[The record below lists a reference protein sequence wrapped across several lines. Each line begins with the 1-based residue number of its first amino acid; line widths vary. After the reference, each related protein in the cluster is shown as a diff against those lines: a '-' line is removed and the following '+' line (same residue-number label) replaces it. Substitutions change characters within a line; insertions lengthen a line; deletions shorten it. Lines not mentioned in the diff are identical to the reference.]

1 MCRWVGIGVM
11 QKLQPGDPQ
20 FIGPYRLLGQL
31 GSGGMGR
38 VFLGLSAG
46 GRRVAVKVI
55 RSELAADPEFRVRF
69 RREVAIARTVSGMF
83 TAVVVDADVDAP
95 APWLATAYVA
105 GPSLAQAVE
114 AHGRLPAGSVLALAA
129 GLAESLATIHAAG
142 LVHRDLKP
150 SNVLLG
156 EDGPR
161 VIDFGISR
169 AVEATSLTGT
179 GLVVG
184 SPGFMSPEQAEGGV
198 IGAPSDMFSLGAVL
212 AFAATGEGPF
222 GSGSTPALIYRVVHG
237 APDLEQVPAVVR
249 PLVERCLA
257 KDPAD
262 RPAAADFLAQIGSVQ
277 PVTGWLPEAVIRTV
291 PEDPASAAAAVSGQP
306 EPGPAKDS
314 QPTGSPPAPVH
325 TVTAGQQ
332 PPSSRPPRPG
342 RGSRFRRRRRA
353 LVLACGALLAVSAA
367 AVLTLNAGSGSQPA
381 SQPAITSPDVS
392 ASASTSPSVTQPAGT
407 SPAVT
412 PASPYRYQL
421 EGARPY
427 SCSDEGSAY
436 SPASTSKV
444 LFTFINNTAARLEIT
459 WLDFNGKRQLYD
471 VLSPGNSFSVD
482 TYIGHYW
489 LIASSRA
496 RCLSILAVNGSGHIV
511 IKLP

>member
-1 MCRWVGIGVM
+1 MCRWVGIGVV

-69 RREVAIARTVSGMF
+69 RREVAVARTVSGMF

-198 IGAPSDMFSLGAVL
+198 VGPPSDMFSLGAVL

-237 APDLEQVPAVVR
+237 VPDLAQVPALVR

-257 KDPAD
+257 KDPAG
-262 RPAAADFLAQIGSVQ
+262 RPAAAGFLAQIGSVQ

-291 PEDPASAAAAVSGQP
+291 PEDPASAPAAVPGQP
-306 EPGPAKDS
+306 GPVPARDS
-314 QPTGSPPAPVH
+314 QPTGSPPAPDH

-332 PPSSRPPRPG
+332 PPSSQSAARPG

-353 LVLACGALLAVSAA
+353 LALACGALLAVSAA
-367 AVLTLNAGSGSQPA
+367 AVLTLNAGSRSRPA
-381 SQPAITSPDVS
+381 SQPAITSPAVS
-392 ASASTSPSVTQPAGT
+392 ASARPSR
-407 SPAVT
+407 
-412 PASPYRYQL
+412 YRYQL

-427 SCSDEGSAY
+427 SCSGEGSAY

-444 LFTFINNTAARLEIT
+444 LFSFINNTAARLEII

-471 VLSPGNSFSVD
+471 MLSPGNSFSVD
-482 TYIGHYW
+482 TYVGHYW
-489 LIASSRA
+489 LIASSGA